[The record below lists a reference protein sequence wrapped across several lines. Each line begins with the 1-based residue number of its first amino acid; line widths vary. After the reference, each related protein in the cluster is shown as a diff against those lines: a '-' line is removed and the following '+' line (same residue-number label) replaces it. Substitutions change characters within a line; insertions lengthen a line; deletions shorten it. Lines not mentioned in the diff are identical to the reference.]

1 MKRNKRFSGKR
12 KYVYQILCGL
22 ILVLA
27 LVGTLLPGQLLFWQS
42 ERGLSLVAAA
52 PAKYYSAANMA
63 IARNASAQLG
73 TYQKLQL
80 ITGRWESV
88 IREAASYERTMAA
101 YEAVQMAK
109 EQMETLYQ
117 EGYYPI
123 SLHTD
128 YGNWYTWDARF
139 YKAVDTTFDTYA
151 AYYWDITF
159 HKYDGVDSHRV
170 CMLED
175 GTIFLLEADVEGA
188 LDVSGLRKNQ
198 VPVLLRQDSEGE
210 IETKK
215 LAIPEQ
221 SVSDYLTFPN
231 TETFDLQWMALA
243 QANLEE
249 ESYYVM
255 QAYSAQRYLLG
266 LCPVD

>member
-12 KYVYQILCGL
+12 KYVYRILCS
-22 ILVLA
+22 LVLAFA

-42 ERGLSLVAAA
+42 ERELSLVAAA

-73 TYQKLQL
+73 IYQKLQL
-80 ITGRWESV
+80 ITGRWEST
-88 IREAASYERTMAA
+88 IREAASYEQTIAA

-109 EQMETLYQ
+109 EQVEALYQ
-117 EGYYPI
+117 EGHYPI

-128 YGNWYTWDARF
+128 YGNWYTWDAKI

-175 GTIFLLEADVEGA
+175 GTIFLLEADAEGV
-188 LDVSGLRKNQ
+188 LDVSSLRRNRI
-198 VPVLLRQDSEGE
+198 PVLLQPDSEDE
-210 IETKK
+210 IETEK

-231 TETFDLQWMALA
+231 TETSDLQWMALA
-243 QANLEE
+243 QADLEE
-249 ESYYVM
+249 ESYFVI
-255 QAYSAQRYLLG
+255 QAYSTHRYLLG
-266 LCPVD
+266 LCPVE

>member
-12 KYVYQILCGL
+12 KYVYRILCGL
-22 ILVLA
+22 IFALA
-27 LVGTLLPGQLLFWQS
+27 LIGTLLPGQLLFWQS

-73 TYQKLQL
+73 DYQKLQL
-80 ITGRWESV
+80 ITGRWEST
-88 IREAASYERTMAA
+88 IREAAAYERSMAA
-101 YEAVQMAK
+101 YEAVQIAK

-117 EGYYPI
+117 DGHYPI
-123 SLHTD
+123 RLHTD
-128 YGNWYTWDARF
+128 YGNWYTWDAKL

-159 HKYDGVDSHRV
+159 QKYDGVDSHRV
-170 CMLED
+170 CMLEN
-175 GTIFLLEADVEGA
+175 GTIFLLEANVEGT

-198 VPVLLRQDSEGE
+198 VPVLLQQDSENE
-210 IETKK
+210 IKTEK

-221 SVSDYLTFPN
+221 SVSEYLAFPGM
-231 TETFDLQWMALA
+231 DSSGLQWMALA
-243 QANLEE
+243 QADLEE
-249 ESYYVM
+249 ESYYVI
-255 QAYSAQRYLLG
+255 QAYSTSRYLLG
-266 LCPVD
+266 IYPVD

>member
-12 KYVYQILCGL
+12 KYVYRILCGL
-22 ILVLA
+22 ILALA

-42 ERGLSLVAAA
+42 ERELSLVAAA

-80 ITGRWESV
+80 ITGRWESA
-88 IREAASYERTMAA
+88 IREAASYERTIAA

-117 EGYYPI
+117 EGHYPV

-128 YGNWYTWDARF
+128 YGNWYTWDAKF

-175 GTIFLLEADVEGA
+175 GTIFLLEAEVEGE
-188 LDVSGLRKNQ
+188 LDVSGLRRNRI
-198 VPVLLRQDSEGE
+198 PVLLQQDSEDD
-210 IETKK
+210 IETVK

-221 SVSDYLTFPN
+221 SLSNYLTFPN
-231 TETFDLQWMALA
+231 TDTSELQWMALA
-243 QANLEE
+243 QADLEE
-249 ESYYVM
+249 ESYYVI
-255 QAYSAQRYLLG
+255 QAFSARRYLLG